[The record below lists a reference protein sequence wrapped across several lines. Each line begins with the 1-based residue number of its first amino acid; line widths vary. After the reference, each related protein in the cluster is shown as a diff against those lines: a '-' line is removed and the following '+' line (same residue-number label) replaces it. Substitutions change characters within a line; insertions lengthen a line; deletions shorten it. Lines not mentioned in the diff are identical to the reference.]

1 MEFISLW
8 WKIIAGVILPL
19 GGFAAFLFLPGFA
32 LAIGNLLSTKG
43 GRTIA
48 FVALAAWLLWMAF
61 AIVEKRSYTRGAQET
76 IGKIDH
82 QNQQAID
89 AARKARIPV
98 AECYARDGEWSVE
111 DGTCVLPQ

>member
-1 MEFISLW
+1 MEFITLW
-8 WKIIAGVILPL
+8 WKIIAGVVLPL
-19 GGFAAFLFLPGFA
+19 GGFAAFMFLPGFA

-48 FVALAAWLLWMAF
+48 FIALAAWLLWMAF
-61 AIVEKRSYTRGAQET
+61 AIVEKRSYTRGATET
-76 IGKIDH
+76 ITKIEKQD
-82 QNQQAID
+82 QRAID